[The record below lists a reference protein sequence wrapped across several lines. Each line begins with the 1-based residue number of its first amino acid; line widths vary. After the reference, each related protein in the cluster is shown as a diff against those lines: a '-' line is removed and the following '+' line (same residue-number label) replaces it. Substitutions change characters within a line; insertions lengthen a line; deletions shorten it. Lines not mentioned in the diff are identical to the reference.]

1 LLPSVQ
7 AYSDETRAILEAAWD
22 VASESERTL
31 CRLAEVVYFA
41 LERRCTRVGVGFC
54 VDLQEPAAI
63 LTGVLERFF
72 EVVPVCCRVGGNAL
86 PEGETGCDPS
96 ALAAVLNA
104 AHTELNVL
112 VGLCVG
118 ADCVFNRES
127 KAPATTLFVKDKSLA
142 NNPIGAVY
150 SHYYLKDI

>member
-1 LLPSVQ
+1 
-7 AYSDETRAILEAAWD
+7 
-22 VASESERTL
+22 
-31 CRLAEVVYFA
+31 LAEVVYFA
-41 LERRCTRVGVGFC
+41 LELQCKRVGVGYC

-72 EVVPVCCRVGGNAL
+72 EVVPVCCRVGGV
-86 PEGETGCDPS
+86 PQGSESGCDPS
-96 ALAAVLNA
+96 AIAAVLNA

-127 KAPATTLFVKDKSLA
+127 KAPVTTLFVKDKSLA

-150 SHYYLKDI
+150 SHYYLRDI